1 MKRNYFCQRCRDF
14 HDVMSGI
21 GIKHLPIKLSKRD
34 VANFINAATTIPTY
48 EVVTGGIPGVFEGT
62 DAFVREI
69 KIAQT
74 LQEKFPNMDA
84 YKSAEGLKDWLAER
98 LQMSNSAA
106 ANALS
111 RIQGDAA
118 GEVDFIREMQGNI
131 RSLFTRTDFP
141 RNEDGRIVS
150 NNPGI
155 DAVEIN
161 RFTGDIVNEYQI
173 KTLRS
178 ADSIDQTLEDFLNN
192 DSYKPTTVLVGPQE
206 LIDRAHELGIPN
218 PTKVMGT
225 LQDNLQSAQELSDKI
240 LNGQLAVGMTP
251 GAVIGEMIGGAGIG
265 AAISVTVSSLVT
277 YLQYKS
283 GNITFDE
290 MKSKLAK
297 DGVKGAITGGALA
310 GLSLFI
316 PGGLIGAGIGYTVGI
331 TLRRLLDE
339 AYGDGT
345 FGEVM
350 NLTGAVHANVQMAA
364 NGAVYIARISEM
376 NGHALAKAVTVV
388 DDLYDDRIQAD
399 DIYTRLEQVHDN
411 GMRIDYSEPAERI
424 FARLDAMRNRMQG
437 GESQ

>member
-14 HDVMSGI
+14 HDEMSGI
-21 GIKHLPIKLSKRD
+21 GIKHLPFNLSKRD

-84 YKSAEGLKDWLAER
+84 YKSAEGMRDWLAER
-98 LQMSNSAA
+98 LQMSNSAG

-111 RIQGDAA
+111 RIQGDAT

-131 RSLFTRTDFP
+131 RSLFTRTDFS

-192 DSYKPTTVLVGPQE
+192 DAYKPTTVLVGPQE

-218 PTKVMGT
+218 PTKVTGT

-240 LNGQLAVGMTP
+240 LNGQLAIGMTP
-251 GAVIGEMIGGAGIG
+251 GAVAGEMIGGAGIG

-297 DGVKGAITGGALA
+297 DGVKGAMTGGALS

-316 PGGLIGAGIGYTVGI
+316 PGGLIGVGIGYTVGI

-339 AYGDGT
+339 AYGDGM

-350 NLTGAVHANVQMAA
+350 KLTGAVHANVQMAA

-388 DDLYDDRIQAD
+388 DDLYNDRIQAD
-399 DIYTRLEQVHDN
+399 NIYTRLERVYDN
-411 GMRIDYSEPAERI
+411 GMRIDYSESAERI

>member
-1 MKRNYFCQRCRDF
+1 
-14 HDVMSGI
+14 
-21 GIKHLPIKLSKRD
+21 
-34 VANFINAATTIPTY
+34 
-48 EVVTGGIPGVFEGT
+48 EGT

-84 YKSAEGLKDWLAER
+84 YKSAEGLRDWLAER
-98 LQMSNSAA
+98 LQMSNSAG

-173 KTLRS
+173 KMLRS

-192 DSYKPTTVLVGPQE
+192 DAYKPTTVLVGPQE

-240 LNGQLAVGMTP
+240 LSGQLAVGMTP
-251 GAVIGEMIGGAGIG
+251 G
-265 AAISVTVSSLVT
+265 
-277 YLQYKS
+277 
-283 GNITFDE
+283 
-290 MKSKLAK
+290 
-297 DGVKGAITGGALA
+297 
-310 GLSLFI
+310 
-316 PGGLIGAGIGYTVGI
+316 
-331 TLRRLLDE
+331 
-339 AYGDGT
+339 
-345 FGEVM
+345 
-350 NLTGAVHANVQMAA
+350 
-364 NGAVYIARISEM
+364 
-376 NGHALAKAVTVV
+376 
-388 DDLYDDRIQAD
+388 
-399 DIYTRLEQVHDN
+399 
-411 GMRIDYSEPAERI
+411 
-424 FARLDAMRNRMQG
+424 
-437 GESQ
+437 

>member
-1 MKRNYFCQRCRDF
+1 LINR
-14 HDVMSGI
+14 GI
-21 GIKHLPIKLSKRD
+21 FSLHY
-34 VANFINAATTIPTY
+34 T
-48 EVVTGGIPGVFEGT
+48 
-62 DAFVREI
+62 
-69 KIAQT
+69 
-74 LQEKFPNMDA
+74 
-84 YKSAEGLKDWLAER
+84 
-98 LQMSNSAA
+98 
-106 ANALS
+106 
-111 RIQGDAA
+111 QGDAA

-150 NNPGI
+150 NHPGI
-155 DAVEIN
+155 DAIEIN

-178 ADSIDQTLEDFLNN
+178 ADSIDQTLKDFLNN
-192 DSYKPTTVLVGPQE
+192 DAYKPTTVLVGPQE
-206 LIDRAHELGIPN
+206 LIERAHELGIPN

-225 LQDNLQSAQELSDKI
+225 LRDNLQSAQELSDKI

-251 GAVIGEMIGGAGIG
+251 GAVAGEMIGGAGIG

-277 YLQYKS
+277 YLQYKF

-297 DGVKGAITGGALA
+297 DGVKGAMTGGALA

-339 AYGDGT
+339 AYGDGM

-350 NLTGAVHANVQMAA
+350 KLTGAVHANVQMAA

-388 DDLYDDRIQAD
+388 DDLYNDRIQAD
-399 DIYTRLEQVHDN
+399 NIYTRLERVYDN
-411 GMRIDYSEPAERI
+411 GMRIDYSESAESI

>member
-150 NNPGI
+150 NHPGI
-155 DAVEIN
+155 DAIEIN

-178 ADSIDQTLEDFLNN
+178 ADSIDQTLKDFLNN
-192 DSYKPTTVLVGPQE
+192 DAYKPTTVLVGPQE
-206 LIDRAHELGIPN
+206 LIERAHELGIPN

-225 LQDNLQSAQELSDKI
+225 LRDNLQSAQELSDKI

-251 GAVIGEMIGGAGIG
+251 GAVAGEMIGGAGIG

-297 DGVKGAITGGALA
+297 DGVKGAMTGGALA

-339 AYGDGT
+339 AYGDGM

-350 NLTGAVHANVQMAA
+350 KLTGAVHANVQMAA

-388 DDLYDDRIQAD
+388 DDLYNDRIQAD
-399 DIYTRLEQVHDN
+399 NIYTRLERVYDN
-411 GMRIDYSEPAERI
+411 GMRIDYSESAESI

>member
-1 MKRNYFCQRCRDF
+1 MNRNYFCQRCRDF

-150 NNPGI
+150 NNPGV

-240 LNGQLAVGMTP
+240 LSGQLAVGMTP
-251 GAVIGEMIGGAGIG
+251 GAVAGEMIGGAGIG

-339 AYGDGT
+339 AYGDGM

-350 NLTGAVHANVQMAA
+350 KLTGAVHANVQMAA
-364 NGAVYIARISEM
+364 NGAVYIARFSEM

-399 DIYTRLEQVHDN
+399 NIYTRLERVYDN
-411 GMRIDYSEPAERI
+411 GMRIDYSESAERI

>member
-1 MKRNYFCQRCRDF
+1 MKLNYFCQRCHDF

-21 GIKHLPIKLSKRD
+21 GIKHLPHNLSKRD

-69 KIAQT
+69 MIAQT

-84 YKSAEGLKDWLAER
+84 YKSAEGLRDWLAER
-98 LQMSNSAA
+98 LQMSNSAG

-150 NNPGI
+150 NNPGV

-161 RFTGDIVNEYQI
+161 RFTGDIINEYQI

-206 LIDRAHELGIPN
+206 LIDRAHELGISN

-225 LQDNLQSAQELSDKI
+225 LQDNLQSAQELSNKI

-251 GAVIGEMIGGAGIG
+251 GAVAGEMIGGAGIG

-399 DIYTRLEQVHDN
+399 NIYTRLEQVHDN

>member
-21 GIKHLPIKLSKRD
+21 GIKHLPHNLSKRD

-84 YKSAEGLKDWLAER
+84 YKSAEGLRDWLAER
-98 LQMSNSAA
+98 LQMSNSAG

-192 DSYKPTTVLVGPQE
+192 DAYKPTTVLVGPQE

-240 LNGQLAVGMTP
+240 LSGQLAVGMTP
-251 GAVIGEMIGGAGIG
+251 GAVAGEMIGGAGIG

-290 MKSKLAK
+290 MKLKLAK

-339 AYGDGT
+339 AYGDGM
-345 FGEVM
+345 FAEVM
-350 NLTGAVHANVQMAA
+350 KLTGAVHANVQMAA

-399 DIYTRLEQVHDN
+399 NIYTRLERVHDN

>member
-21 GIKHLPIKLSKRD
+21 GVKHLPHYLSKRD
-34 VANFINAATTIPTY
+34 VANFINVATTIPTY

-62 DAFVREI
+62 DDFVREV

-74 LQEKFPNMDA
+74 LQDKFPNMDA
-84 YKSAEGLKDWLAER
+84 YKSADGFKEWLSER
-98 LQMSNSAA
+98 LQMSNNAG

-118 GEVDFIREMQGNI
+118 GEVDFIREMQGDI
-131 RSLFTRTDFP
+131 RSLFTKTDFP
-141 RNEDGRIVS
+141 RNADGRIIS

-178 ADSIDQTLEDFLNN
+178 ADSIDQTLEDFLSN
-192 DSYKPTTVLVGPQE
+192 DHYKPTTVLVGPQE

-251 GAVIGEMIGGAGIG
+251 GAVAGELISGAGIG
-265 AAISVTVSSLVT
+265 AAISVTVSGLIT
-277 YLQYKS
+277 YLRYKS

-290 MKSKLAK
+290 MKLKLAK

-331 TLRRLLDE
+331 ALRRLLDE
-339 AYGDGT
+339 AYGDGM

-350 NLTGAVHANVQMAA
+350 KLTGAVHANVQMAT

-376 NGHALAKAVTVV
+376 NSHALAKAVTVV

-399 DIYTRLEQVHDN
+399 DIYTRLERVHDN
-411 GMRIDYSEPAERI
+411 GMRIDYSEPAESI